1 MHIPPW
7 PLSARHATA
16 SWGARPRNQGMRV
29 AQLVDY
35 VNRQWRWLEFF
46 EQGRE
51 RRGLQGGRDVVR
63 ECGGVIPM
71 PAHAIS
77 HADSTLLTTSLDR
90 TWTATSVLSRTNV
103 QRFGVNRSPDLS
115 PYLMQSWPAR
125 SSRVRGWH

>member
-7 PLSARHATA
+7 PLSARHAIA

-63 ECGGVIPM
+63 ECGG
-71 PAHAIS
+71 
-77 HADSTLLTTSLDR
+77 DSDAGARRIARRLDVVDDEPRPDLDR
-90 TWTATSVLSRTNV
+90 NV
-103 QRFGVNRSPDLS
+103 GLVAHQRPKIWG
-115 PYLMQSWPAR
+115 Q
-125 SSRVRGWH
+125 